1 MKAYKGFNKDM
12 TCRGFQYEVGK
23 TYETDEADLCNS
35 GFHACK
41 NPLDCFKYYSPAK
54 SKYCAVEIEDNGQ
67 RHTDDSK
74 VVGKKI
80 KIVAEL
86 SVAQICKIHF
96 DYVKKRCI
104 PAKSTAAG
112 DRESAFAGHSGNASA
127 GKYGNAS
134 AGDGGNAF
142 AGDGGNA
149 FAGMCGNA
157 SAGMYGNASAG
168 KYGNA
173 SAGKYGNAF
182 AGRSGNAFAGNCGNA
197 SAGKYGNAFAGNCGN
212 AFAGN
217 CGNASAGDGGNAFAG
232 DGGNASAGRGG
243 VSASRGSAD
252 VGGNGVAVVRGYD
265 VKVKGG
271 IGSVLVVVIEDENDG
286 NIKEWKA
293 AVVDGVTVKA
303 DTYYTLKD
311 GVFAEVAE

>member
-149 FAGMCGNA
+149 
-157 SAGMYGNASAG
+157 
-168 KYGNA
+168 
-173 SAGKYGNAF
+173 
-182 AGRSGNAFAGNCGNA
+182 
-197 SAGKYGNAFAGNCGN
+197 
-212 AFAGN
+212 
-217 CGNASAGDGGNAFAG
+217 
-232 DGGNASAGRGG
+232 SAGRGG

-265 VKVKGG
+265 VKAKGG
-271 IGSVLVVVIEDENDG
+271 IGSVLVVVIENENDG

-311 GVFAEVAE
+311 GVFTEVAE

>member
-1 MKAYKGFNKDM
+1 M
-12 TCRGFQYEVGK
+12 TCRGFQYEIGK

-35 GFHACK
+35 GFHACE

-54 SKYCAVEIEDNGQ
+54 SKYFEVEIEDNGQ

-80 KIVAEL
+80 KIGAEL

-104 PAKSTAAG
+104 PTRSTVAG
-112 DRESAFAGHSGNASA
+112 DRESASAGEYGIASA
-127 GKYGNAS
+127 GKCGSASAGEYGIASAGYGGSASAGKCGSASAGKCGSASAGEYGSASAGYGGSASAGEYGGASAGKCGSASAGYGGSASAGEYGIAS
-134 AGDGGNAF
+134 AGDGGS
-142 AGDGGNA
+142 
-149 FAGMCGNA
+149 A
-157 SAGMYGNASAG
+157 S
-168 KYGNA
+168 
-173 SAGKYGNAF
+173 
-182 AGRSGNAFAGNCGNA
+182 
-197 SAGKYGNAFAGNCGN
+197 
-212 AFAGN
+212 
-217 CGNASAGDGGNAFAG
+217 AG
-232 DGGNASAGRGG
+232 DGGNASAGEYGSASAGYGGSASAGWYG

-265 VKVKGG
+265 VKAKGG
-271 IGSVLVVVIEDENDG
+271 IGSVLVVAIENENDN

-303 DTYYTLKD
+303 DTYYTLKN
-311 GVFAEVAE
+311 GVFAEAQK

>member
-12 TCRGFQYEVGK
+12 TCRGFQYEIGK

-35 GFHACK
+35 GFHACE

-80 KIVAEL
+80 KIGAEL

-96 DYVKKRCI
+96 DYVKERCI

-112 DRESAFAGHSGNASA
+112 DRESASAGEYGSASA
-127 GKYGNAS
+127 GKYGSAS
-134 AGDGGNAF
+134 AGDGGS
-142 AGDGGNA
+142 
-149 FAGMCGNA
+149 A
-157 SAGMYGNASAG
+157 SAGTDGSASAGWGGNASAG

-173 SAGKYGNAF
+173 SAGKYGI
-182 AGRSGNAFAGNCGNA
+182 
-197 SAGKYGNAFAGNCGN
+197 
-212 AFAGN
+212 
-217 CGNASAGDGGNAFAG
+217 
-232 DGGNASAGRGG
+232 ASAGRYG

-265 VKVKGG
+265 VKAKGG
-271 IGSVLVVVIEDENDG
+271 IGSVLVVVIENENDG

-311 GVFAEVAE
+311 GVFTEVAE

>member
-12 TCRGFQYEVGK
+12 TCRGFQYEIGK

-149 FAGMCGNA
+149 
-157 SAGMYGNASAG
+157 
-168 KYGNA
+168 
-173 SAGKYGNAF
+173 
-182 AGRSGNAFAGNCGNA
+182 
-197 SAGKYGNAFAGNCGN
+197 
-212 AFAGN
+212 
-217 CGNASAGDGGNAFAG
+217 
-232 DGGNASAGRGG
+232 SAGRGG